1 MRLGA
6 VDQVT
11 PSTPIEALPLR
22 LELRG
27 SRGSF
32 LVSLLMTVP
41 VAILLIAPFALI
53 GMVAVSQPTMFA
65 SLSMSWSTG
74 IQLAI
79 ALAIVMGMTG
89 FAVRRVVMSWGRK
102 ATVEIGYGVVAVIE
116 GRFGFKTR
124 WTEPLT
130 EFRGIAH
137 NVRATLSGSRHELVL
152 VHPNPDMSVMLQIA
166 QRMPQPHID
175 RVAILLGLPEIPAQ
189 SLMPRMIAAPSA
201 QLTLPTPV
209 QMPSPVTA
217 PVSIHRDQRPKLELV
232 A

>member
-22 LELRG
+22 LELQG

-32 LVSLLMTVP
+32 LVSLMMTVP
-41 VAILLIAPFALI
+41 VAMLLITPFALV
-53 GMVAVSQPTMFA
+53 GMVAVYEPATFSK
-65 SLSMSWSTG
+65 LSMSWGSG
-74 IQLAI
+74 IQLTA
-79 ALAIVMGMTG
+79 ALAIIMGMTG
-89 FAVRRVVMSWGRK
+89 FAVRRVVMSWGRN

-116 GRFGFKTR
+116 GRFGLKRR
-124 WTEPLT
+124 WTEPLS

-152 VHPNPDMSVMLQIA
+152 VHPNSDMNVMLQIA

-189 SLMPRMIAAPSA
+189 TLMPRMIAAPA
-201 QLTLPTPV
+201 PQLTLPSPA
-209 QMPSPVTA
+209 QMPA
-217 PVSIHRDQRPKLELV
+217 PAGAQVSIHRERRPKLELV